1 MKKAGKILLVIA
13 CVIGVAVGGVR
24 LVPPRKRTGRTGGS
38 HAPGHAEPEYQRGG
52 HHIRGNPVQQG
63 DPRRH
68 AGRSGKGSCE
78 LSSFPIGKKR
88 NVQSDTISL
97 LNSRLMCYN
106 ISGDEHE
113 EIRDNH

>member
-52 HHIRGNPVQQG
+52 QRIRGNPVQQG
-63 DPRRH
+63 YPRCR
-68 AGRSGKGSCE
+68 AERAGKGSRE
-78 LSSFPIGKKR
+78 LSSIPIGKEGYM
-88 NVQSDTISL
+88 V
-97 LNSRLMCYN
+97 
-106 ISGDEHE
+106 
-113 EIRDNH
+113 

>member
-52 HHIRGNPVQQG
+52 HHIR
-63 DPRRH
+63 
-68 AGRSGKGSCE
+68 AT
-78 LSSFPIGKKR
+78 LSSKA
-88 NVQSDTISL
+88 
-97 LNSRLMCYN
+97 
-106 ISGDEHE
+106 
-113 EIRDNH
+113 IRAAMRDALAKGAAN

>member
-78 LSSFPIGKKR
+78 LSSFPIRKKR
-88 NVQSDTISL
+88 NVQSERQINKSSEPPE
-97 LNSRLMCYN
+97 SRCTA
-106 ISGDEHE
+106 GQQEATPVK
-113 EIRDNH
+113 